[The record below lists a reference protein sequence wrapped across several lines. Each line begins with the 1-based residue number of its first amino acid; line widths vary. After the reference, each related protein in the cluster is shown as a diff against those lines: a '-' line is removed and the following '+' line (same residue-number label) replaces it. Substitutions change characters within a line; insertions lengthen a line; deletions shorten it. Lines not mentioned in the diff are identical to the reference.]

1 MKSNF
6 KLIISAILILSIN
19 LIGCSK
25 TDTVNILPK
34 EEKSSNTPIITQSD
48 DKIPQESTNTKTY
61 ENSANGI
68 KIKYPKDWT
77 IQEGLM
83 GSLAAI
89 ISPLEDTNDKYR
101 ENFNIITENI
111 PENIDLD
118 KYKDASLELLNNL
131 ITNYKLL
138 KSEKTNIMQK
148 SAYKIMY
155 TGVQGKFNLEFVQIF
170 SILEKKSIVFTF
182 VTEENKYSKF
192 ESIIDEMIKSIE
204 LK

>member
-170 SILEKKSIVFTF
+170 SILEKKIYCIYLC
-182 VTEENKYSKF
+182 N
-192 ESIIDEMIKSIE
+192 
-204 LK
+204 